1 MLMPIL
7 ELSVGNVNAAEGAT
21 ESGCL
26 CGLRLCGG
34 RMNDEE
40 GDVGEI
46 NNDEASE
53 LDVDD
58 DVDNGG
64 VDPGLVPA
72 R

>member
-7 ELSVGNVNAAEGAT
+7 ELSVGNVNAAEGVT

-26 CGLRLCGG
+26 CGFRLAG
-34 RMNDEE
+34 RMNDEDGE
-40 GDVGEI
+40 VGEI